1 MRCQCERDLG
11 MCIFVV
17 HHVRY
22 GAKISGVYLPICP
35 NSCNE
40 LYLVATSFKTKLLLN
55 SPSKSFACLV
65 ALGLDLLGVVV
76 SISIGVVTL
85 RGWVVVG

>member
-22 GAKISGVYLPICP
+22 GAKSSGV
-35 NSCNE
+35 
-40 LYLVATSFKTKLLLN
+40 LVST
-55 SPSKSFACLV
+55 
-65 ALGLDLLGVVV
+65 
-76 SISIGVVTL
+76 SIGVVTL
-85 RGWVVVG
+85 RGWVVVGRVWNDVVLVFARGVLQDVGSMEEVDLFR